1 MLHYFH
7 TELFDVELCNIT
19 HFDVA
24 LLMLDYFD
32 IALFELRYLVFNVP
46 LFHIVLV
53 AVAPVNTVLFNVTV
67 DEGCTFSFCSVYI
80 VLLMSQVVLTITSSC
95 VNG

>member
-53 AVAPVNTVLFNVTV
+53 AVAPV
-67 DEGCTFSFCSVYI
+67 YI